1 MVYNLSFPIL
11 GGIYDVDELD
21 NESQEHQ
28 HRKDDDHIG
37 QADGERAWRCHRAY
51 RETAGS
57 FAKPAFP

>member
-21 NESQEHQ
+21 NESQENQ
-28 HRKDDDHIG
+28 HRKYDDHIG

-51 RETAGS
+51 RLSGRQPVLS
-57 FAKPAFP
+57 